1 MLKYIGKRL
10 IYMIITL
17 FIITTITFY
26 MMHSIQGDPLT
37 AMGRTLPEQTRENY
51 KKKYGLDKP
60 TSEQYKIFLKNAVVN
75 HDLGSSYKYPGR
87 EVTTTIKETAPV
99 SGRIGGQAM
108 LIGLVIGL
116 VLGIVAALNR
126 SRLPDSI
133 IRVVAILGITIPV
146 FIMGALLQYFFAAKL
161 RWFPTSGW
169 GGGSF
174 KNTVLPSIAMCFGSI
189 ATYARYMRSN
199 VLEVLNQDYILT
211 AQAKGVSRFNI
222 IRKHV
227 LRNAIL
233 PVITIIGPQIVGI
246 FIGSFIIENMFSIPG
261 LGFYFVSSIQNR
273 DYPMIIGNTI
283 FYAFLFLVIQ
293 LVVDIVY
300 GLVDPRIKFTE

>member
-1 MLKYIGKRL
+1 VLKYIGKRL

-199 VLEVLNQDYILT
+199 VLEVLNQDYT
-211 AQAKGVSRFNI
+211 HS
-222 IRKHV
+222 
-227 LRNAIL
+227 
-233 PVITIIGPQIVGI
+233 T
-246 FIGSFIIENMFSIPG
+246 S
-261 LGFYFVSSIQNR
+261 
-273 DYPMIIGNTI
+273 
-283 FYAFLFLVIQ
+283 
-293 LVVDIVY
+293 
-300 GLVDPRIKFTE
+300 

>member
-1 MLKYIGKRL
+1 
-10 IYMIITL
+10 
-17 FIITTITFY
+17 
-26 MMHSIQGDPLT
+26 MMHSIQGDPLA

-51 KKKYGLDKP
+51 KKKYGLDKS

-75 HDLGSSYKYPGR
+75 KDLGSSYKYPGR
-87 EVTTTIKETAPV
+87 EVTQTIKETAPV

-108 LIGLVIGL
+108 VIGL
-116 VLGIVAALNR
+116 IVGITFGVIAALNR
-126 SRLPDSI
+126 GKLPDSI
-133 IRVVAILGITIPV
+133 IRVIAILGITIPV
-146 FIMGALLQYFFAAKL
+146 FIMGALLQYLFATKL
-161 RWFPTSGW
+161 RWVPTSGW

-174 KNTVLPSIAMCFGSI
+174 KYTILPSIAMCFGSI

-199 VLEVLNQDYILT
+199 VLEVLSEDYILT

-227 LRNAIL
+227 IRNAIL

-246 FIGSFIIENMFSIPG
+246 FVGSFVIEKMFSIPG

-300 GLVDPRIKFTE
+300 GIVDPRIKFTE